1 MVDVK
6 PGSGLQVP
14 TVAPHICIYYF
25 ETEILEAGFLMEV
38 QLTISSQISILQR

>member
-14 TVAPHICIYYF
+14 TVAPHICIY
-25 ETEILEAGFLMEV
+25 
-38 QLTISSQISILQR
+38 